1 MELPLPGVIL
11 LRRLLL
17 HAMVVLPADGDRC
30 GSLVLLRLLGM
41 VVSLLVWLMLDLMRM
56 ELLMMVERLLL
67 LLLLLRLLMHLHL
80 LVMRMRV
87 QALQ

>member
-30 GSLVLLRLLGM
+30 GSLVLLRLGV

-67 LLLLLRLLMHLHL
+67 LLLLRLLMHLHL